1 VHVTF
6 LGLGLIGG
14 SMALAL
20 RDAGGWTA
28 AAWSPSGAGP
38 ARALASGVVDAAPS
52 TLAAALADAD
62 LVVLAAPPT
71 ACLALLDRLRDEAR
85 EALPRAAVVTD
96 VASTKGRITARAIE
110 GRLRFVGG
118 HPMAG
123 RETSGFGAAT
133 ADLFVGRP
141 WVVVPG
147 DPADAVAIERV
158 ETLVRATGARP
169 VRMDA
174 AAHDVAVAAIS
185 HLPLVAAAALVE
197 AVAGAAGEA
206 SPSDWPAAAA
216 LAASG
221 WRDATR
227 LARGNAEMGAG
238 IAATNAAALAA
249 RLRAYR
255 DRLDAWIAL
264 LDATGPDGLPDE
276 AAIRA
281 RLEAARTRLDGRD

>member
-1 VHVTF
+1 MHVTF

-14 SMALAL
+14 SVALAL

-38 ARALASGVVDAAPS
+38 ARGLASGVVDAAPS

-85 EALPRAAVVTD
+85 GALSRTAVVTD
-96 VASTKGRITARAIE
+96 VASTKGRITARATE

-147 DPADAVAIERV
+147 DPADGVAIERV
-158 ETLVRATGARP
+158 ETLVRATGALP

-174 AAHDVAVAAIS
+174 AAHDAAVAGIS

-197 AVAGAAGEA
+197 AVAGVAGEA

-264 LDATGPDGLPDE
+264 LEATGPDELPDE
-276 AAIRA
+276 PAIRA
-281 RLEAARTRLDGRD
+281 RLEAARMRLDGRD

>member
-1 VHVTF
+1 
-6 LGLGLIGG
+6 
-14 SMALAL
+14 
-20 RDAGGWTA
+20 
-28 AAWSPSGAGP
+28 
-38 ARALASGVVDAAPS
+38 
-52 TLAAALADAD
+52 
-62 LVVLAAPPT
+62 
-71 ACLALLDRLRDEAR
+71 
-85 EALPRAAVVTD
+85 
-96 VASTKGRITARAIE
+96 
-110 GRLRFVGG
+110 
-118 HPMAG
+118 MAG

-147 DPADAVAIERV
+147 DPADGVAIERV
-158 ETLVRATGARP
+158 ETLVRATGALP

-174 AAHDVAVAAIS
+174 GAHDAAVAGIS

-197 AVAGAAGEA
+197 AVAGVAGEA

-264 LDATGPDGLPDE
+264 LEATGPDELPDE
-276 AAIRA
+276 PAIRA
-281 RLEAARTRLDGRD
+281 RLEAARMRLDGRD